1 MESNLIMDITASF
14 TPLKPVEFKT
24 KIIFKVERLYDEQKD
39 ILGIYNPGSLI
50 SELKLEKHPVGKG
63 SDGALK
69 VEPSV
74 LELGQLKLVFIKNYF
89 FLFIIQL

>member
-1 MESNLIMDITASF
+1 MDITASF

-50 SELKLEKHPVGKG
+50 
-63 SDGALK
+63 
-69 VEPSV
+69 
-74 LELGQLKLVFIKNYF
+74 
-89 FLFIIQL
+89 